1 VITHKSDSVTI
12 CRILLI
18 DFLFYSIIYHILNAI
33 KGDNPVRITNGA
45 SADTCRYM
53 AEGIKYI
60 CENFKERAPG
70 THSERKAQKY
80 LARELEKYSDQVET
94 EDFKLHPAAFMGW
107 IPMAGVFSVFSVV
120 LYWLSFK
127 GICTS
132 VALPLIAVAVT
143 MLSMACLAAEFLMY
157 REFIDFLFPK
167 KTSRNVMA
175 RRSPQGEVKR
185 RIIFGGHTDAA
196 NEWTYSLHGGLKSLA
211 PVMGGSV
218 AGLVFITLFNIIWLI
233 YHIASGTYTAAFWSV
248 CGIAELVLIPFFAA
262 ICFFINWKVVVDGAN
277 DNLSAD
283 FIAIGV
289 LKELADKNIRFEN
302 TEVCAFLSGSEEA
315 GLRGAAAYAKA
326 HRQELSEIET
336 VFIAMDTMREIE
348 QLQIYTQ
355 GCTGTQKNSNA
366 VAQIIYEA
374 GLNCGVD
381 MKEAELYPGA
391 IDAEAFS
398 RNGLYASGFCG
409 VNHNPKTYYHTRL
422 DTFDNIN
429 RECINLSLDICLEA
443 AALYDAKGGLAA
455 FREQGSVNF
464 KRGHNH

>member
-1 VITHKSDSVTI
+1 M
-12 CRILLI
+12 
-18 DFLFYSIIYHILNAI
+18 I
-33 KGDNPVRITNGA
+33 KGDNPVRITGGA
-45 SADTCRYM
+45 SADTHHYM

-80 LARELEKYSDQVET
+80 LARELEKYSDKVEV

-107 IPMAGVFSVFSVV
+107 IPIAGVLSIISVI
-120 LYWLSFK
+120 LYWLTFK
-127 GICTS
+127 GMCSS
-132 VALPLIAVAVT
+132 VLLPVIAAASALF
-143 MLSMACLAAEFLMY
+143 SMSCFVVEFLMY

-175 RRSPQGEVKR
+175 RYSPKGEVKR

-211 PVMGGSV
+211 PVMGG
-218 AGLVFITLFNIIWLI
+218 AIGGLAAVTLFNIVWLI
-233 YHIASGTYTAAFWSV
+233 YHIASGIYLSSFWLV
-248 CGIAELVLIPFFAA
+248 CGIAELILIPFFAA

-277 DNLSAD
+277 DNLTAD

-289 LKELADKNIRFEN
+289 LKELADNNIRFEN
-302 TEVCAFLSGSEEA
+302 TEVCAFLSGAEEA
-315 GLRGAAAYAKA
+315 GLRGSAAYAQA
-326 HRQELSEIET
+326 HRQELSDVET
-336 VFIAMDTMREIE
+336 VFIAMDTMREID

-366 VAQIIYEA
+366 VSQIIYEA
-374 GLNCGVD
+374 GLNCGAD
-381 MKEAELYPGA
+381 MKEADIYPGA

-398 RNGLYASGFCG
+398 RCGLYASGFCG

-422 DTFDNIN
+422 DTADNIN
-429 RECINLSLDICLEA
+429 CECINLSLDICLEA
-443 AALYDAKGGLAA
+443 AALYDLKGGLAS
-455 FREQGSVNF
+455 FKEQGSSNF
-464 KRGHNH
+464 RHGHNN